1 MADTATVSSRWL
13 KVRIGD
19 LVERHPQQVADAD
32 LIHFEHYV
40 GVDHLDAGD
49 IFLRRANPISDGGL
63 PPTFRYAFRRGMLLF
78 PTRRPKLNKYAVA
91 PFDGITGEKILV
103 LKPKASEAADPTFL
117 TYLLSASVVRSW
129 VIEKAIG
136 SITPHFRWRDLAD
149 LEIWLPPIDRQVLI
163 AKRLTAAYEA
173 RESLLA
179 AQAALSVARD
189 SSIDT
194 LIYESGFET
203 AALDALAEVNPA
215 TKDVSESDPF
225 ITMED
230 VKAWTRNVSQARL
243 TPRGSRGGVR
253 AKGGDVLMARITP
266 CLENGKIAIV
276 PESIEKCGASTEFI
290 VLRAG
295 TSLSRE
301 FLYLLVTSKRFHRA
315 ATGLLTGST
324 GRLRVGAADLK
335 RLRVPCLDAEA
346 QARVVAVAR
355 EIDSA
360 AEQLKRRISNV
371 GALIASVLEE
381 GIARP

>member
-1 MADTATVSSRWL
+1 MVDEVTASSRWL

-19 LVERHPQQVADAD
+19 LVERHQEQVADSG
-32 LIHFEHYV
+32 LVGFEHYV
-40 GVDHLDAGD
+40 GVDHLDSGD
-49 IFLRRANPISDGGL
+49 IFLRRSNPISDGAL

-91 PFDGITGEKILV
+91 PFDGITGEKLLV
-103 LKPKASEAADPTFL
+103 LKPKTSGAANPEFL
-117 TYLLSASVVRSW
+117 TFLLSAPVVRSW

-149 LEIWLPPIDRQVLI
+149 LEIWLPPLDRQIAI
-163 AKRLTAAYEA
+163 AKQLTSAYEV
-173 RESLLA
+173 RESLLV
-179 AQAALSVARD
+179 AQATLSVARD
-189 SSIDT
+189 SAINT
-194 LIYESGFET
+194 LLYESGFET
-203 AALDALAEVNPA
+203 VALDALAEVNPT
-215 TKDVSESDPF
+215 TKHVTESDPF
-225 ITMED
+225 IAMED
-230 VKAWTRNVSQARL
+230 VEAWTREVSQARL
-243 TPRGSRGGVR
+243 TPKGSRGGVR

-324 GRLRVGAADLK
+324 GRLRVGAADLQ
-335 RLRVPCLDAEA
+335 RLRVPCLDADA
-346 QARVVAVAR
+346 QAKVVAMAR
-355 EIDSA
+355 GVDSA
-360 AEQLKRRISNV
+360 AEQLKRRISSV
-371 GALIASVLEE
+371 DALIATVLEE

>member
-1 MADTATVSSRWL
+1 MIDTLAVRSRWL
-13 KVRIGD
+13 KVRICD
-19 LVERHPQQVADAD
+19 LVERHQEQVADGA
-32 LIHFEHYV
+32 LSHFEHYV

-49 IFLRRANPISDGGL
+49 VFLRRANPISDGGL

-78 PTRRPKLNKYAVA
+78 PTRRPKLNKYAFA

-103 LKPKASEAADPTFL
+103 LKPKASVNADPRFV

-149 LEIWLPPIDRQVLI
+149 LEIWLPPLDRQVVI
-163 AKRLTAAYEA
+163 ANHLVAAYEA
-173 RESLLA
+173 RESLLG

-189 SSIDT
+189 SSINT
-194 LIYESGFET
+194 LIYESGFDTEP
-203 AALDALAEVNPA
+203 LDALAEVNPT
-215 TKDVSESDPF
+215 TKDVTESDPF
-225 ITMED
+225 IAMED
-230 VKAWTRNVSQARL
+230 VEAWNRDISQAGL

-295 TSLSRE
+295 ASVSRE
-301 FLYLLVTSKRFHRA
+301 FLYLLVTSKRFHRM

-324 GRLRVGAADLK
+324 GRLRVGATDLK
-335 RLRVPCLDAEA
+335 RLQVPCLDAEA

-360 AEQLKRRISNV
+360 ADQLKRRIENV
-371 GALIASVLEE
+371 NALIATVLEE